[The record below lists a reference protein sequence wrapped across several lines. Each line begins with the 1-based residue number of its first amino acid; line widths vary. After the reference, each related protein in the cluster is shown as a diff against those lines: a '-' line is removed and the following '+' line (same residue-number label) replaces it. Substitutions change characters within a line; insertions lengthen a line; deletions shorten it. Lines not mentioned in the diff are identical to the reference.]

1 MMYLGFFDALYSL
14 IISFKHH
21 TELRSCESGS
31 KHEVAIITFQDGII
45 IVCDILSFEH
55 ELGVLSISQR
65 RGECEDKCE
74 VFTSTALFHR

>member
-14 IISFKHH
+14 IISFQHH

-65 RGECEDKCE
+65 RGG
-74 VFTSTALFHR
+74 VRRQM